1 MKSMKRLIASVVIAA
16 LVVSQLP
23 RAVFAD
29 DSDIFGANIQP
40 NVMLLIDN
48 SGSMYETVPGG
59 AYEAATTYPVV
70 QHCDPTGK
78 KTKTYSNCTS
88 AKVYKSPQ
96 KDEYDFYKNTVAD
109 VQDANAQT
117 TASAQNALNTVG
129 YWSGKINLSNVNLY
143 TGNYLNYLI
152 GVCGGDPTCQEPKMK
167 VAQDVVNFLLD
178 NVHGVRFGVMTFWY
192 ACGSSCNFNPAPSG
206 DLYDTRPGTRGGRVV
221 AQIGSDVG
229 AMKTAV
235 NALTPTFDT
244 PLGDFLYDAGQYFKG
259 ATLTNGT
266 TFTSPIQ
273 LSCQPNFV
281 ILITD
286 GKATSG
292 KRTMIPQGGQSPNGN
307 NNVASDL
314 FTQDSSSAFS
324 GVQNVIVHTVGFG
337 IGASE
342 SVQAIADLKQAAKN
356 GGGQFY
362 QADNKTDLE
371 KSLQDAIR
379 RIVQA
384 TFTFATPVL
393 PSTRTTGSSKAYLA
407 AFKSDPS
414 RPFWQ
419 GFLKAYQRDSQGLVP
434 WDGSGV
440 PLASP
445 MAWEPRRALGT

>member
-178 NVHGVRFGVMTFWY
+178 NVHGVRFGVMTFY
-192 ACGSSCNFNPAPSG
+192 YGSGSV
-206 DLYDTRPGTRGGRVV
+206 RGGQMV
-221 AQIGSDVG
+221 AEIGKPVG
-229 AMKTAV
+229 AMKAAV
-235 NALTPTFDT
+235 NQLTPTGET
-244 PLGDFLYDAGQYFKG
+244 PLGDFAYDAGQYYKG
-259 ATLTNGT
+259 AALTDGT
-266 TFTSPIQ
+266 QWTSPIQ
-273 LSCQPNFV
+273 LSCQPN
-281 ILITD
+281 
-286 GKATSG
+286 
-292 KRTMIPQGGQSPNGN
+292 
-307 NNVASDL
+307 
-314 FTQDSSSAFS
+314 
-324 GVQNVIVHTVGFG
+324 
-337 IGASE
+337 
-342 SVQAIADLKQAAKN
+342 
-356 GGGQFY
+356 
-362 QADNKTDLE
+362 
-371 KSLQDAIR
+371 
-379 RIVQA
+379 
-384 TFTFATPVL
+384 
-393 PSTRTTGSSKAYLA
+393 
-407 AFKSDPS
+407 
-414 RPFWQ
+414 
-419 GFLKAYQRDSQGLVP
+419 
-434 WDGSGV
+434 
-440 PLASP
+440 
-445 MAWEPRRALGT
+445 